1 MIMCQEPARKFP
13 PMTKVMRRGLICK
26 GKSGLEGPPRICLSI
41 YPKAIPDHLS
51 LKEINLEL

>member
-1 MIMCQEPARKFP
+1 MCQEPARKFP